1 MKGKADPYKFGFANN
16 SMEYKLEELFDLQMG
31 KTPSRSNADYWNS
44 NDNKWISISDLSK
57 CEKYINDTKECISN
71 LAVKESGISLIPE
84 NTVIM
89 SFKLSIG
96 KTAITAEPIYSN
108 EAIMAFVDKNTV
120 DLLPDYVY
128 YLFSG
133 KNWSEGTNKAV
144 KGTTLNKATLSK
156 VKVRIHDIDKQ
167 RIIVSTLDKLQSVIA
182 KRKQQLEKLDQL
194 VKARFVEMFGEPI
207 DNPMGWQIKQLKDL
221 STLITNGNTPK
232 GGSENYVD
240 SGIIFLRSQ
249 NVWRNRIDLSDVAY
263 IDETTNHKM
272 RKSIVKHKDILITK
286 TGRINTE
293 NSSLGRAALY
303 LGEDDSANINGHVYL
318 VRLNDSV
325 IPEFVVTILTG
336 EAYRKYIRKVCVG
349 GIDKRQ
355 INLDQVEDFP
365 IILPP
370 IDQQRVF
377 ADFSNQINKSKVAV
391 QKALDKSQML
401 FDSLMQEYFG

>member
-194 VKARFVEMFGEPI
+194 VKARFVEMFGDPQNNPYSWKKEIIEQHI
-207 DNPMGWQIKQLKDL
+207 DLL
-221 STLITNGNTPK
+221 SGYPFK
-232 GGSENYVD
+232 SENYVD
-240 SGIIFLRSQ
+240 SGINICGGLIIMPQRIEWEKCVHWPTTDGYEDYLLEDGDIVMALDRPWITEGFKIAIVEKKDLPALLIQRTARIRAIDINPKYLYYCFLDGGF
-249 NVWRNRIDLSDVAY
+249 NNH
-263 IDETTNHKM
+263 TNITGSLVPHI
-272 RKSIVKHKDILITK
+272 SAKDIRSYEIMIPPIELQ
-286 TGRINTE
+286 E
-293 NSSLGRAALY
+293 EFAA
-303 LGEDDSANINGHVYL
+303 
-318 VRLNDSV
+318 
-325 IPEFVVTILTG
+325 FV
-336 EAYRKYIRKVCVG
+336 EQ
-349 GIDKRQ
+349 IDKSKAV
-355 INLDQVEDFP
+355 VE
-365 IILPP
+365 
-370 IDQQRVF
+370 
-377 ADFSNQINKSKVAV
+377 KSYK
-391 QKALDKSQML
+391 
-401 FDSLMQEYFG
+401 